1 VAGKRRRARVERG
14 LAQAPRAEWQLA
26 ELRRLLLAE
35 RAAVDAA
42 RKLRAQLRLQAG
54 ELPEQQPYAQD
65 VEPGAAKR

>member
-1 VAGKRRRARVERG
+1 MAGKRRRARVGRG
-14 LAQAPRAEWQLA
+14 LARAPRAEWQLA
-26 ELRRLLLAE
+26 ELRRLLAE

-65 VEPGAAKR
+65 VEPGAAEG